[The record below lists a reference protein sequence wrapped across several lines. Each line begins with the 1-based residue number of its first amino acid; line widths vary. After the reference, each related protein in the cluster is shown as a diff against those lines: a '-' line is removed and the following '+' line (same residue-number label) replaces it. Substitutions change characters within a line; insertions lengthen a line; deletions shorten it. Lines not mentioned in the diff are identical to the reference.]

1 MRLPVLLAAL
11 VALVLQA
18 GTAWA
23 HATLVTSDPVDG
35 AVLPAAPSRL
45 FLNFNEPVSPLVL
58 RLIDDKGEATTLA
71 YHLEDTA
78 VVVDRPGAIDSGSH
92 ALSWRVISD
101 DGHPVGGTILF
112 SVGAPSAGAV
122 PGAKEIVDWPL
133 RVAIWVCRLALY
145 LGFFVGVGGL
155 FFASFV
161 APADLPPRN
170 GLQRTLLI
178 AALVAVPV
186 SVGLQGLDALD
197 LPLSDFGRGIAWQTA
212 MGTTWGLTAVI
223 AFAALL
229 AAMASTLLPR
239 GKITAGLI
247 GLAFLGV
254 GAALAASGH
263 ASAAQPQWLT
273 RPAVFIHALA
283 VTFWVGALLPL
294 ADALRR
300 EGGGLALA
308 RFSTAIPFAI
318 VPLLLAGIAL
328 AVVQVEHPA
337 ALLTTAYGNVL
348 IVKLALVAVLFLLA
362 SLNRWRL
369 TTPAEAGDR
378 SARRKLVLAI
388 LVEASLAVV
397 ILGVVTTWR
406 FTPPPRSLEAAAARP
421 VSVHFH
427 TAKAMADVTFSPAHA
442 GPVTASIIVMT
453 GDFGPLDAKEVTLT
467 LSNPA
472 AGIEPIRRPAVK
484 PGDGTWRVDDLTI
497 PVAGRWDVEVAILVS
512 EFELVRLKETVD
524 IRP

>member
-1 MRLPVLLAAL
+1 MRLPVLLATL

-18 GTAWA
+18 GAAWA
-23 HATLVTSDPVDG
+23 HATLVSSDPADG
-35 AVLPAAPSRL
+35 AVLAAVPSRL
-45 FLNFNEPVSPLVL
+45 VLTFNEPVSPLVL

-71 YHLEDTA
+71 YHIEDTA
-78 VVVDRPGAIDSGSH
+78 VVVDRPGAIGRGSH
-92 ALSWRVISD
+92 ALSWRVISA
-101 DGHPVGGTILF
+101 DGHPVGGTVLF

-122 PGAKEIVDWPL
+122 PGAAEVVDWPL
-133 RVAIWVCRLALY
+133 RAAIWICRLALY
-145 LGFFVGVGGL
+145 LGFFAGIGAL
-155 FFASFV
+155 FFATFV
-161 APADLPPRN
+161 APADPPPRN

-178 AALVAVPV
+178 AGIVAVPD
-186 SVGLQGLDALD
+186 SVGLQGLDALE
-197 LPLSDFGRGIAWQTA
+197 LPLSDFGRSIVWQTA

-223 AFAALL
+223 ALAALL
-229 AAMASTLLPR
+229 AALASTLLPR
-239 GKITAGLI
+239 GKIRAALGA
-247 GLAFLGV
+247 LAFLGV

-263 ASAAQPQWLT
+263 ASAAEPQWLT

-308 RFSTAIPFAI
+308 RFSAAIPFAI

-328 AVVQVEHPA
+328 AIVQVEKPV

-348 IVKLALVAVLFLLA
+348 IAKLALVAVLFLLA

-369 TTPAEAGDR
+369 TTPAEAGAP
-378 SARRKLVLAI
+378 SAKRKLVLAI
-388 LVEASLAVV
+388 LVEAGLAVA
-397 ILGVVTTWR
+397 ILGVVATWR
-406 FTPPPRSLEAAAARP
+406 FTPPPRSLEAAAAQP
-421 VSVHFH
+421 VSVHIH
-427 TAKAMADVTFSPAHA
+427 TAKAMADVTFSPGHV
-442 GPVTASIIVMT
+442 GPVTASIVVMT

-472 AGIEPIRRPAVK
+472 AGIESIRRPASK
-484 PGDGTWRVDDLTI
+484 PGDGTWRVDDLII
-497 PVAGRWDVEVAILVS
+497 PLAGRWDVEVAILVS
-512 EFELVRLKETVD
+512 EFELVRLTETID